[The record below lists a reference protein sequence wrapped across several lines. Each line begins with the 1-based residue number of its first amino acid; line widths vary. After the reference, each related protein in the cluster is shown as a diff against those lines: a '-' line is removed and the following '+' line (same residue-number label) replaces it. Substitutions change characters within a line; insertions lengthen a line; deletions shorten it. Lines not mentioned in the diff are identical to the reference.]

1 MPDCKFSLGAVC
13 QAELDDQWSYV
24 GNRSNQ
30 PWLWYTVDHT
40 SKLMCSANTR
50 RWCSKLKAL
59 LNPLGI
65 SRYYTDDWGTY

>member
-40 SKLMCSANTR
+40 SRLMCSANTR
-50 RWCSKLKAL
+50 RWCSK
-59 LNPLGI
+59 N
-65 SRYYTDDWGTY
+65 